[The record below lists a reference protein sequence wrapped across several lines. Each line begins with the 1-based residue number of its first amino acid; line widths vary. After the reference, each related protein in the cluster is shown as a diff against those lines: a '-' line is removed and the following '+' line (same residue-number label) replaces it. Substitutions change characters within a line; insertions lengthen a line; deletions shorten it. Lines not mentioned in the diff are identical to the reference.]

1 MLPREYVAQYFS
13 DIHERT
19 FTGAAIAD
27 VRSIGLYLSRCL
39 LAQWVMRNV
48 GGVVQGD
55 EIGQALL
62 DCGVLLAIDASSEF
76 SNSDG
81 ALYQVGLSALSLMD

>member
-1 MLPREYVAQYFS
+1 M
-13 DIHERT
+13 
-19 FTGAAIAD
+19 
-27 VRSIGLYLSRCL
+27 
-39 LAQWVMRNV
+39 
-48 GGVVQGD
+48 QGD